1 MSPRPMAPSG
11 PPPAAS
17 ASPPTTT
24 PHATPTTTPHAT
36 AGASLPLPLA
46 GEGRGEGRRTAPPL
60 TLGRDRG
67 NRTLRYLALA
77 AVAIVML
84 YPLLWLVGASF
95 KSNAEIFS
103 SAGFWPD
110 RLDFG
115 AYAKG
120 WKTSTEY
127 TFATYFLNSFL
138 ITLPRIVVTVISC
151 VLVAYAFA
159 RFEFWGRKL
168 LFSIMIATMMLP
180 LIVLRLPQYLVF
192 REIGWLDS
200 YLPLIV
206 PSAFAT
212 DTFFVFMLVQFLR
225 GIPRDMEEAA
235 QIDGCNALQLLWH
248 IIVPLL
254 KPAII
259 SVIVFQFIWTMND
272 FMGPLIYLASVEKY
286 PVSLALKMSIGATE
300 EVEWANVIAISV
312 VALIPSV
319 AVFFAA
325 QKHFIEG
332 ATSSGVKG

>member
-1 MSPRPMAPSG
+1 MS
-11 PPPAAS
+11 AAS
-17 ASPPTTT
+17 ADAMEPPDST
-24 PHATPTTTPHAT
+24 
-36 AGASLPLPLA
+36 
-46 GEGRGEGRRTAPPL
+46 RWV
-60 TLGRDRG
+60 
-67 NRTLRYLALA
+67 RYLVLAL
-77 AVAIVML
+77 VAFIML
-84 YPLLWLVGASF
+84 YPLLWLIGASF
-95 KSNAEIFS
+95 KSNQQIFTEM
-103 SAGFWPD
+103 GFWPQSF
-110 RLDFG
+110 DFK

-138 ITLPRIVVTVISC
+138 ITIPRIIVTVISC

-159 RFEFWGRKL
+159 RFDFWGKKL
-168 LFSIMIATMMLP
+168 LFSVMVATMMLP

-192 REIGWLDS
+192 RELGWLDS
-200 YLPLIV
+200 YLPMII

-212 DTFFVFMLVQFLR
+212 DTFFIFMLVQFLR
-225 GIPRDMEEAA
+225 SIPRDMEEAA
-235 QIDGCNALQLLWH
+235 QIDGCNSLQLLWH
-248 IIVPLL
+248 IIVPML

-272 FMGPLIYLASVEKY
+272 FMSPLIYLASVEKY

-325 QKHFIEG
+325 QRHFIEG
-332 ATSSGVKG
+332 ATSSGIKG

>member
-1 MSPRPMAPSG
+1 MSAGIETSG
-11 PPPAAS
+11 SAA
-17 ASPPTTT
+17 
-24 PHATPTTTPHAT
+24 
-36 AGASLPLPLA
+36 LQ
-46 GEGRGEGRRTAPPL
+46 
-60 TLGRDRG
+60 LGRDRG
-67 NRTLRYLALA
+67 RPWLRYAALI
-77 AVAIVML
+77 AVAFVML
-84 YPLLWLVGASF
+84 YPLLWLGGATF
-95 KSNAEIFS
+95 KTNAEIFTEI
-103 SAGFWPD
+103 GFWPSHF
-110 RLDFG
+110 DFG

-138 ITLPRIVVTVISC
+138 ITIPRIIVTVISC

-159 RFEFWGRKL
+159 RFEFWGKKT
-168 LFSIMIATMMLP
+168 LFGIMVGTMMLP
-180 LIVLRLPQYLVF
+180 LIILRLPQYLMF
-192 REIGWLDS
+192 KEFGWLDS

-235 QIDGCNALQLLWH
+235 QIDGCNPLQLLWH

-272 FMGPLIYLASVEKY
+272 FMGPLIYLSTVEKY

-300 EVEWANVIAISV
+300 EVEWANLIAISV

-319 AVFFAA
+319 LLFFAA

>member
-1 MSPRPMAPSG
+1 MI
-11 PPPAAS
+11 
-17 ASPPTTT
+17 
-24 PHATPTTTPHAT
+24 
-36 AGASLPLPLA
+36 LP
-46 GEGRGEGRRTAPPL
+46 
-60 TLGRDRG
+60 RDRG
-67 NRTLRYLALA
+67 SPLLRYVALGVV
-77 AVAIVML
+77 AVVML
-84 YPLLWLVGASF
+84 YPLLWLIGASF
-95 KSNAEIFS
+95 KGNAEIFTEI
-103 SAGFWPD
+103 GFWPS
-110 RLDFG
+110 RFDFT

-138 ITLPRIVVTVISC
+138 ITVPRIIVTVISC

-159 RFEFWGRKL
+159 RFEFWGKKF
-168 LFSIMIATMMLP
+168 LFSIMVGTMMLP
-180 LIVLRLPQYLVF
+180 LIILRLPQYLMF
-192 REIGWLDS
+192 KELGWLDT
-200 YLPLIV
+200 YVPLIL

-272 FMGPLIYLASVEKY
+272 FMGPLIYLSTVEKY

-300 EVEWANVIAISV
+300 EVEWASVIAISV

-319 AVFFAA
+319 GVFFLA
-325 QKHFIEG
+325 QRHFIEG

>member
-1 MSPRPMAPSG
+1 MSAAMDTTERAP
-11 PPPAAS
+11 
-17 ASPPTTT
+17 
-24 PHATPTTTPHAT
+24 
-36 AGASLPLPLA
+36 LM
-46 GEGRGEGRRTAPPL
+46 
-60 TLGRDRG
+60 
-67 NRTLRYLALA
+67 RYLILGCIAL
-77 AVAIVML
+77 IML
-84 YPLLWLVGASF
+84 YPLIWLVGASF
-95 KSNAEIFS
+95 KSNTEIFS
-103 SAGFWPD
+103 SAGFLPS
-110 RLDFG
+110 RLDFS
-115 AYAKG
+115 AYAAG

-138 ITLPRIVVTVISC
+138 ITVPKIIVTVISC

-159 RFEFWGRKL
+159 RFEFWGKKL
-168 LFSIMIATMMLP
+168 MFGIMVSTMMLP
-180 LIVLRLPQYLVF
+180 LIILRMPQYLMF
-192 REIGWLDS
+192 REFGWLDT

-225 GIPRDMEEAA
+225 AIPRDMEEAA
-235 QIDGCNALQLLWH
+235 LIDGCNALQLLWH

-272 FMGPLIYLASVEKY
+272 FMGPLIYLASVENY

-300 EVEWANVIAISV
+300 EVEWGNVIAISV
-312 VALIPSV
+312 VALLPSI

-325 QKHFIEG
+325 QKYFIEG

>member
-1 MSPRPMAPSG
+1 MN
-11 PPPAAS
+11 
-17 ASPPTTT
+17 
-24 PHATPTTTPHAT
+24 T
-36 AGASLPLPLA
+36 ALH
-46 GEGRGEGRRTAPPL
+46 TAPVAADAA
-60 TLGRDRG
+60 DRVASD
-67 NRTLRYLALA
+67 REALITRRRERIA
-77 AVAIVML
+77 AVTRYVVLCAVGLVML
-84 YPLLWLVGASF
+84 YPMIWLIGASF
-95 KSNAEIFS
+95 KSNSEIFTEI
-103 SAGFWPD
+103 GFLPS
-110 RLDFG
+110 RLDFT

-138 ITLPRIVVTVISC
+138 ITIPRIIVTVISC

-159 RFEFWGRKL
+159 RFEFFGKKF
-168 LFSIMIATMMLP
+168 LFSVMVGTMMLP
-180 LIVLRLPQYLVF
+180 LIILRLPQYLMF
-192 REIGWLDS
+192 KEFGWLDT
-200 YLPLIV
+200 YLPMIV

-272 FMGPLIYLASVEKY
+272 FMGPLIYLSTVEKY

-300 EVEWANVIAISV
+300 EVEWANVIAISA

-319 AVFFAA
+319 LVFFAA

-332 ATSSGVKG
+332 ASSSGVKG

>member
-1 MSPRPMAPSG
+1 MSDHGQRSRALIR
-11 PPPAAS
+11 
-17 ASPPTTT
+17 TTV
-24 PHATPTTTPHAT
+24 
-36 AGASLPLPLA
+36 LL
-46 GEGRGEGRRTAPPL
+46 
-60 TLGRDRG
+60 
-67 NRTLRYLALA
+67 
-77 AVAIVML
+77 AVAVLML

-103 SAGFWPD
+103 EVGFWPE
-110 RLDFG
+110 RFG
-115 AYAKG
+115 FEAYAKG

-138 ITLPRIVVTVISC
+138 ITIPRIVVTVVSC

-168 LFSIMIATMMLP
+168 LFAIMVATMMLP
-180 LIVLRLPQYLVF
+180 LIVLRLPQYLMF
-192 REIGWLDS
+192 REVGWLDT

-235 QIDGCNALQLLWH
+235 LIDGCNAAQLLLY

-259 SVIVFQFIWTMND
+259 SVVVFQFIWTMND

-312 VALIPSV
+312 VALVPSV
-319 AVFFAA
+319 AVFFMA
-325 QKHFIEG
+325 QRHFVEG
-332 ATSSGVKG
+332 AAASGIKG

>member
-1 MSPRPMAPSG
+1 MSAAPSPAVTL
-11 PPPAAS
+11 PPS
-17 ASPPTTT
+17 D
-24 PHATPTTTPHAT
+24 HAQRSR
-36 AGASLPLPLA
+36 SL
-46 GEGRGEGRRTAPPL
+46 
-60 TLGRDRG
+60 
-67 NRTLRYLALA
+67 LRYVALL
-77 AVAIVML
+77 AVAVVML

-95 KSNAEIFS
+95 KSNSEIFTEV
-103 SAGFWPD
+103 GFWPD
-110 RLDFG
+110 RFDFG

-138 ITLPRIVVTVISC
+138 ITIPRIAVTVVSC

-159 RFEFWGRKL
+159 RFDFWGKKF
-168 LFSIMIATMMLP
+168 LFAVMVGTMMLP
-180 LIVLRLPQYLVF
+180 LIVLRLPQYLMF
-192 REIGWLDS
+192 KELGWLDT
-200 YLPLIV
+200 YLPLIL

-212 DTFFVFMLVQFLR
+212 DTFFVFLLVQFLR

-235 QIDGCNALQLLWH
+235 LIDGCNALQLLLY

-259 SVIVFQFIWTMND
+259 SVVVFQFIWTMND

-319 AVFFAA
+319 AVFFMA

-332 ATSSGVKG
+332 ASSSGIKG

>member
-1 MSPRPMAPSG
+1 MRARRTVRDEPPPGRPEVARSPSG
-11 PPPAAS
+11 GREHGEQGGTMNAA
-17 ASPPTTT
+17 
-24 PHATPTTTPHAT
+24 
-36 AGASLPLPLA
+36 
-46 GEGRGEGRRTAPPL
+46 L
-60 TLGRDRG
+60 TDHTQRSRALI
-67 NRTLRYLALA
+67 RYTILL
-77 AVAIVML
+77 AVAVLML

-103 SAGFWPD
+103 EVGFWPE
-110 RLDFG
+110 RFG
-115 AYAKG
+115 LEAYAKG

-138 ITLPRIVVTVISC
+138 ITIPRIAVTVVSC

-168 LFSIMIATMMLP
+168 LFGIMVATMMLP
-180 LIVLRLPQYLVF
+180 LIVLRLPQYLMF
-192 REIGWLDS
+192 REIGWLDT

-235 QIDGCNALQLLWH
+235 LIDGCNAWQLLLY

-254 KPAII
+254 KPAIV
-259 SVIVFQFIWTMND
+259 SVVVFQFIWTMND

-286 PVSLALKMSIGATE
+286 PVSLALKMSISASE
-300 EVEWANVIAISV
+300 EVEWANAIAISV
-312 VALIPSV
+312 VALVPSV
-319 AVFFAA
+319 AVFFMA
-325 QKHFIEG
+325 QRHFIEG
-332 ATSSGVKG
+332 TASSGIKG

>member
-1 MSPRPMAPSG
+1 MESERQVSTAVNL
-11 PPPAAS
+11 
-17 ASPPTTT
+17 PTADHTDRSR
-24 PHATPTTTPHAT
+24 ALLRFT
-36 AGASLPLPLA
+36 ALM
-46 GEGRGEGRRTAPPL
+46 
-60 TLGRDRG
+60 
-67 NRTLRYLALA
+67 
-77 AVAIVML
+77 AVALVML
-84 YPLLWLVGASF
+84 YPLLWLIGASF

-103 SAGFWPD
+103 EVGFLPS
-110 RLDFG
+110 RLDFSG
-115 AYAKG
+115 YAKG

-127 TFATYFLNSFL
+127 TFATYFLNSFA
-138 ITLPRIVVTVISC
+138 IAVPRIIVTVISC

-159 RFEFWGRKL
+159 RFEFWGKKF
-168 LFSIMIATMMLP
+168 LFGVMVGTMMLP
-180 LIVLRLPQYLVF
+180 LIVLRLPQYLMF
-192 REIGWLDS
+192 KELGWLDT
-200 YLPLIV
+200 YLPLIL

-235 QIDGCNALQLLWH
+235 LIDGCNALQLLWH

-319 AVFFAA
+319 AVFFMA

-332 ATSSGVKG
+332 AASSGIKG

>member
-1 MSPRPMAPSG
+1 MSQALDDHSSRAQTLVR
-11 PPPAAS
+11 
-17 ASPPTTT
+17 TTV
-24 PHATPTTTPHAT
+24 
-36 AGASLPLPLA
+36 LM
-46 GEGRGEGRRTAPPL
+46 
-60 TLGRDRG
+60 
-67 NRTLRYLALA
+67 
-77 AVAIVML
+77 AVAVVML

-95 KSNAEIFS
+95 KSNVQIFS
-103 SAGFWPD
+103 EVGFWPTQF
-110 RLDFG
+110 DFS

-127 TFATYFLNSFL
+127 TFATYFANSFL
-138 ITLPRIVVTVISC
+138 ITIPRIAVTVVSC

-159 RFEFWGRKL
+159 RFEFWGKKF
-168 LFSIMIATMMLP
+168 LFGVMVGTMMLP
-180 LIVLRLPQYLVF
+180 LIVLRLPQYLMF
-192 REIGWLDS
+192 KELGWLDT
-200 YLPLIV
+200 YWPLIL

-235 QIDGCNALQLLWH
+235 VIDGCNALQLLWH

-272 FMGPLIYLASVEKY
+272 FMGPLVYLASVEKY

-312 VALIPSV
+312 VALVPSV
-319 AVFFAA
+319 LVFFMA
-325 QKHFIEG
+325 QRHFIEG
-332 ATSSGVKG
+332 ASSSGIKG

>member
-1 MSPRPMAPSG
+1 M
-11 PPPAAS
+11 S
-17 ASPPTTT
+17 ASSSAAP
-24 PHATPTTTPHAT
+24 
-36 AGASLPLPLA
+36 GLA
-46 GEGRGEGRRTAPPL
+46 PALTRAERTRL
-60 TLGRDRG
+60 L
-67 NRTLRYLALA
+67 LRYTALL
-77 AVAIVML
+77 AVAVVML
-84 YPLLWLVGASF
+84 YPLLWLIGASF
-95 KSNAEIFS
+95 KSNAEIFTEV
-103 SAGFWPD
+103 GFWPS
-110 RLDFG
+110 RFDFSS
-115 AYAKG
+115 YAKG

-138 ITLPRIVVTVISC
+138 ITIPRIIVTVISC

-159 RFEFWGRKL
+159 RFEFWGKKF
-168 LFSIMIATMMLP
+168 LFAVMVGTMMLP
-180 LIVLRLPQYLVF
+180 LIVLRLPQYLMF
-192 REIGWLDS
+192 KELGWLDT
-200 YLPLIV
+200 YLPLIL

-235 QIDGCNALQLLWH
+235 LIDGCNAIQLLWH

-319 AVFFAA
+319 AVFFMA

-332 ATSSGVKG
+332 AASSGIKG